1 MTISQQVRAG
11 VRRRSLLHLLLGT
24 AAAGAASA
32 LVVVAFSPFSA
43 ATAAF
48 SPPLYALIAGAYSI
62 VPFLARRLLG
72 YTWAATTVGIVA
84 AVLAAP
90 FSPIG
95 LLIVVVFVGAGAS
108 FDSVSWALTRG
119 RGDQIVPAWVS
130 VVAALVSAL
139 VLFLVSFPVLSPA
152 HRVPLILAATFGGRV
167 VGQLAAVAVAGVVG
181 RLLVHW
187 NGDERSKTGDSR
199 GTAGQGGSRRRGRD
213 R

>member
-1 MTISQQVRAG
+1 MTIYEGAPTG
-11 VRRRSLLHLLLGT
+11 VRRQSLLQQVLGT
-24 AAAGAASA
+24 AGAGAAGA

-72 YTWAATTVGIVA
+72 YPWAATTVGIVA

-95 LLIVVVFVGAGAS
+95 MLIVVLFVGAGAAY
-108 FDSVSWALTRG
+108 DSVSWALTRG
-119 RGDQIVPAWVS
+119 RADRVAPAWVS

-139 VLFLVSFPVLSPA
+139 VLFLVSFPVLSPE
-152 HRVPLILAATFGGRV
+152 HRVPLILAATFGGRAIGQ
-167 VGQLAAVAVAGVVG
+167 VGAVAIAGGVG
-181 RLLVHW
+181 RLL
-187 NGDERSKTGDSR
+187 GRRGGAERGKTGV
-199 GTAGQGGSRRRGRD
+199 
-213 R
+213 